1 MIFFVSSN
9 DVTSCPDLT
18 NQRVGGLG
26 FFLNSLMNND
36 GFTTQIFLEPTRN
49 LRDPTGLKK
58 CKAKIRAFAKRTT
71 VTGNRKGL
79 KMSCLEIHQLW
90 RVHGRSLFFF
100 YQVFSDQRLGAL
112 ICDLFFNILYQG
124 CLMFMISYF
133 DLKNY
138 DVLMFQ
144 HH

>member
-100 YQVFSDQRLGAL
+100 IRSSQIKDSGL
-112 ICDLFFNILYQG
+112 
-124 CLMFMISYF
+124 
-133 DLKNY
+133 
-138 DVLMFQ
+138 
-144 HH
+144 